1 MGIIHKSYIIMEQNN
16 INILVSKYL
25 LGKATPEELSALEQ
39 MKNEYPHIAE
49 LLEQLKDEDGFSKR
63 YSEYMEVDKDK
74 ALSQFKEKMFINQED
89 IPTEET
95 TQRKTSFFVL
105 RPYLLRIAAV
115 VLCLIA
121 VGAGWWY
128 KDYTKVTPPE
138 IAQEVRKAM
147 EQSEVSGKNMA
158 RVETLSD
165 IIQEKSMGDNE
176 SSQQLAQ
183 AYEII
188 QENYNLED
196 LRRITTVHD
205 REFWVTLDDGTLVHL
220 NYNSKIIYP
229 EKFGRNNREVILD
242 GEAYFMVAKDRSR
255 KFIVHT
261 PDGDVTVHGTEF
273 HVNTRSNVQNADV
286 NKASTEVVLVKG
298 SVSVTSNSNEQML
311 RPGQMASLNAQRS
324 TINITN
330 VDTEPYVAWNLGEF
344 SFREWTMEKVMTVMA
359 RWYNREVIFKS
370 NEARNVKISGDYY
383 RYDDVE
389 PIMESLEL
397 VTGLRITVK
406 SDKIYIE

>member
-1 MGIIHKSYIIMEQNN
+1 MGIINKSYIIMEQNN

-25 LGKATPEELSALEQ
+25 LGTATPEELSMLEQ
-39 MKNEYPHIAE
+39 ITKEYPHIAE
-49 LLEQLKDEDGFSKR
+49 LLKKIKEEDGLSKH
-63 YSEYMEVDKDK
+63 YSEYMEVDKEK
-74 ALSQFKEKMFINQED
+74 ALSHFKEKMFINQED

-95 TQRKTSFFVL
+95 TQRKTSFFTL
-105 RPYLLRIAAV
+105 HSYLLRIAAV

-147 EQSEVSGKNMA
+147 EQSEVRGKNMA
-158 RVETLSD
+158 KVETLSD
-165 IIQEKSMGDNE
+165 IIQEKSMGDSE
-176 SSQQLAQ
+176 SPQQLAQ

-188 QENYNLED
+188 QDNYDLED

-273 HVNTRSNVQNADV
+273 NINTRCKKQHADA
-286 NKASTEVVLVKG
+286 NMKSTEVVLVKG
-298 SVSVTSNSNEQML
+298 SVSVTSNNNEQMM
-311 RPGQMASLNAQRS
+311 RPGQMATLNTQRS

-330 VDTEPYVAWNLGEF
+330 VDTEPYVAWNIGEF

-370 NEARNVKISGDYY
+370 NEARNVKISGDYD

>member
-25 LGKATPEELSALEQ
+25 LGTATPKDLSVLEQ
-39 MKNEYPHIAE
+39 MKSEYPHIAE

-74 ALSQFKEKMFINQED
+74 ALSHFKEKMFINQED

-147 EQSEVSGKNMA
+147 EQSEVRGKNMA
-158 RVETLSD
+158 KVETLSD
-165 IIQEKSMGDNE
+165 IIQEESKSDSE
-176 SSQQLAQ
+176 SPQQLAQ
-183 AYEII
+183 AYEVI

-273 HVNTRSNVQNADV
+273 HVNTRCKKQHADA
-286 NKASTEVVLVKG
+286 NIKSTEVVLVKG
-298 SVSVTSNSNEQML
+298 SVSVTSNNNEQMM
-311 RPGQMASLNAQRS
+311 RPGQMATLNTQRS

-330 VDTEPYVAWNLGEF
+330 VDTEPYVAWNIGEF
-344 SFREWTMEKVMTVMA
+344 SFREWTMEKVMAIMA

>member
-1 MGIIHKSYIIMEQNN
+1 MEDKEFNKDVSLSELYEQYSSFDEEAAYEQIHARLFERKSTVIRRIW
-16 INILVSKYL
+16 LRAAAVGLLL
-25 LGKATPEELSALEQ
+25 LG
-39 MKNEYPHIAE
+39 I
-49 LLEQLKDEDGFSKR
+49 G
-63 YSEYMEVDKDK
+63 
-74 ALSQFKEKMFINQED
+74 I
-89 IPTEET
+89 
-95 TQRKTSFFVL
+95 
-105 RPYLLRIAAV
+105 
-115 VLCLIA
+115 
-121 VGAGWWY
+121 WWY
-128 KDYTKVTPPE
+128 SDYTKVTPPE
-138 IAQEVRKAM
+138 IAQEVRKAI
-147 EQSEVSGKNMA
+147 EQSKVSGKNMA
-158 RVETLSD
+158 KVETLSD
-165 IIQEKSMGDNE
+165 IIQEESKSDSE
-176 SSQQLAQ
+176 SPQQLAQ
-183 AYEII
+183 AYEVI

-273 HVNTRSNVQNADV
+273 NINTRSNVQNADV

-344 SFREWTMEKVMTVMA
+344 SFREWTMEKVMTIMA

-370 NEARNVKISGDYY
+370 HEARNVKISGDYY

>member
-1 MGIIHKSYIIMEQNN
+1 MEQKN

-25 LGKATPEELSALEQ
+25 LGTATPEELSMLEQ
-39 MKNEYPHIAE
+39 MKTEHPHIAE
-49 LLEQLKDEDGFSKR
+49 LLKKIKEENGFSKL

-74 ALSQFKEKMFINQED
+74 ALYHFKEKMSINQD
-89 IPTEET
+89 NISTEEP
-95 TQRKTSFFVL
+95 TQRNTSFFVL
-105 RPYLLRIAAV
+105 HSYLLRIAAV

-147 EQSEVSGKNMA
+147 EQSEMSGKNMA

-165 IIQEKSMGDNE
+165 IIQEESAGDSE
-176 SSQQLAQ
+176 LPQQLAQ
-183 AYEII
+183 TYEII

-273 HVNTRSNVQNADV
+273 HVNTHGKIQNADV
-286 NKASTEVVLVKG
+286 NKSSTEVVLVKG
-298 SVSVTSNSNEQML
+298 SVSVTSNSNEQMM

-324 TINITN
+324 TISITN
-330 VDTEPYVAWNLGEF
+330 VDTEPYVAWNIGEF
-344 SFREWTMEKVMTVMA
+344 SFREWTMEKVMAIMA

-370 NEARNVKISGDYY
+370 NEARNVKISGDYD
-383 RYDDVE
+383 RYDDVK

>member
-25 LGKATPEELSALEQ
+25 LGTATPEELSTLEQ

-49 LLEQLKDEDGFSKR
+49 LLKQIKDENDFSKH
-63 YSEYMEVDKDK
+63 YSEYMAVDKDK
-74 ALSQFKEKMFINQED
+74 ALLHFKEKMYLNQEN
-89 IPTEET
+89 ISAEET

-138 IAQEVRKAM
+138 IAQEVRKAI
-147 EQSEVSGKNMA
+147 EQSKVSGKNMA

-165 IIQEKSMGDNE
+165 IIQEGSMGDSE
-176 SSQQLAQ
+176 SPQQLAQ
-183 AYEII
+183 AYEVI

-298 SVSVTSNSNEQML
+298 SVSVASNSNEQMM
-311 RPGQMASLNAQRS
+311 RPGQMATLNTQRS

-330 VDTEPYVAWNLGEF
+330 VDTEPYVAWNIGEF
-344 SFREWTMEKVMTVMA
+344 SFREWTMEKVMAIMA

-370 NEARNVKISGDYY
+370 HEARNVKISGDYY

>member
-25 LGKATPEELSALEQ
+25 LGTATPEELSMLEQ
-39 MKNEYPHIAE
+39 ITKEYPHIAE
-49 LLEQLKDEDGFSKR
+49 LLEQLKDEDGFSKH

-74 ALSQFKEKMFINQED
+74 ALSHFKEKMFINQED

-95 TQRKTSFFVL
+95 TQRKTSFFTL
-105 RPYLLRIAAV
+105 HSYLLRIAAV

-138 IAQEVRKAM
+138 IAQEVQKAI
-147 EQSEVSGKNMA
+147 EQSKVSGKNMA

-165 IIQEKSMGDNE
+165 IIQEESKSDNE
-176 SSQQLAQ
+176 SPQQLAQ
-183 AYEII
+183 AYEVI

-229 EKFGRNNREVILD
+229 EKFGRKNREVILE

-273 HVNTRSNVQNADV
+273 NINTRCKKQHADADM
-286 NKASTEVVLVKG
+286 KSTEVVLVKG
-298 SVSVTSNSNEQML
+298 SVSVTSNSNEQMM

-344 SFREWTMEKVMTVMA
+344 SFREWTMEKVMAIMA

-370 NEARNVKISGDYY
+370 NEARNVKISGDYD